1 MPKTN
6 SIAIYINISNFNLDC
21 NILISSFQHFEIVND
36 RQHFDELHNNGYL
49 SWCLARV
56 KWTITY
62 FIASQCKCQIIER
75 FYLSG
80 NNI

>member
-1 MPKTN
+1 MLQLYPI
-6 SIAIYINISNFNLDC
+6 SIVIFK
-21 NILISSFQHFEIVND
+21 ISSFQHFEIVND